1 MNIKKSILFNAKIS
15 FLVVVLFSSL
25 IIYRIFILQ
34 FKEGNHWDK
43 ISENMNLSLLDIKA
57 NRGSILSDDGSI
69 LATSLPFYKVALDPS
84 IVNNS
89 IFNEKIDSLSF
100 LLSNFF
106 NDRSKE
112 SYKSLIKKA
121 KDSGKKYLI
130 LNRKRINY
138 EEKEILSKWPIF
150 NEGRLKGGV
159 IFEKIEKRY
168 RPFSKLGYRTIGSV
182 DENYNGTVGL
192 EYSFNNYLIGKDGK
206 ALYQKIAGNNWKPVF
221 DGNEVNP
228 ENGYD
233 ILTTININMQDI
245 AETALLNGLTSNN
258 AEYGCV
264 IIMDVKSGDI
274 KAISN
279 LSRNSK
285 GGYVELYNYAIGSQ
299 GSREPGSTFKL
310 ASMLALFEDS
320 RLELMDSIDTGNGQ
334 YKFYTEIMKDHKEG
348 GYGNI
353 TVKDVFEQSSNI
365 GVAKLIED
373 QFKDSPSKFLNYI
386 NKFGLSRDLN
396 FQMIGYGKP
405 FIKNSND
412 SSWSKVSLP
421 WMAHG
426 YELKVTPLQTLSFYN
441 AIANNGKFVKPLI
454 VKKIINANNIIK
466 EFDTEIFE
474 EKIASNTSI
483 QKVKVL
489 LEGVVERGTAKNI
502 NNSYY
507 KIAGKT
513 GTAKKVINGRYVN
526 KYYTSFVGFFP
537 SEKPQYSCIVI
548 IDEPKNYRIYGS
560 DVAAPVF
567 REISDKILLTDH
579 NVFNEF
585 QKSKIVNNNFPLI
598 RSGFRNDLI
607 DISNYFG
614 ISNHSNT
621 NDDWVKTKVIDN
633 SISWE
638 SNTSAINLM
647 PNVIGMTYKD
657 ALYLLEKRGLKV
669 NFSGSGRVKKQSV
682 SPGKNIKN
690 YSTIHLSLR

>member
-1 MNIKKSILFNAKIS
+1 
-15 FLVVVLFSSL
+15 
-25 IIYRIFILQ
+25 
-34 FKEGNHWDK
+34 
-43 ISENMNLSLLDIKA
+43 
-57 NRGSILSDDGSI
+57 
-69 LATSLPFYKVALDPS
+69 
-84 IVNNS
+84 
-89 IFNEKIDSLSF
+89 
-100 LLSNFF
+100 
-106 NDRSKE
+106 
-112 SYKSLIKKA
+112 
-121 KDSGKKYLI
+121 
-130 LNRKRINY
+130 
-138 EEKEILSKWPIF
+138 
-150 NEGRLKGGV
+150 
-159 IFEKIEKRY
+159 
-168 RPFSKLGYRTIGSV
+168 
-182 DENYNGTVGL
+182 
-192 EYSFNNYLIGKDGK
+192 
-206 ALYQKIAGNNWKPVF
+206 
-221 DGNEVNP
+221 
-228 ENGYD
+228 
-233 ILTTININMQDI
+233 
-245 AETALLNGLTSNN
+245 
-258 AEYGCV
+258 
-264 IIMDVKSGDI
+264 
-274 KAISN
+274 
-279 LSRNSK
+279 
-285 GGYVELYNYAIGSQ
+285 
-299 GSREPGSTFKL
+299 
-310 ASMLALFEDS
+310 MLALFEDS
-320 RLELMDSIDTGNGQ
+320 RLELMDTIDTGNGQ
-334 YKFYTEIMKDHKEG
+334 YKFYTENMKDHKEG
-348 GYGNI
+348 GYGKI

-454 VKKIINANNIIK
+454 VKKIIKANNVIK
-466 EFDTEIFE
+466 EFDTDIFE
-474 EKIASNTSI
+474 EKIASNRSI
-483 QKVKVL
+483 QKAKLL

>member
-69 LATSLPFYKVALDPS
+69 LATSLPFYKVAFDPS

-89 IFNEKIDSLSF
+89 LFSEKIDSLSL

-121 KDSGKKYLI
+121 KDSGKKYLT

-138 EEKEILSKWPIF
+138 EEKEILSNWPIF
-150 NEGRLKGGV
+150 NQGRLKGGV

-206 ALYQKIAGNNWKPVF
+206 ALYQKIAGNNWKPIF

-233 ILTTININMQDI
+233 ILTTININIQDI
-245 AETALLNGLTSNN
+245 AETALLNGLISNN
-258 AEYGCV
+258 AEYGCA

-320 RLELMDSIDTGNGQ
+320 KLELIDTVDTGQ
-334 YKFYTEIMKDHKEG
+334 GEYKFYTEIMKDHKEG
-348 GYGNI
+348 GYGKI
-353 TVKDVFEQSSNI
+353 TVKDIFEQSSNI
-365 GVAKLIED
+365 GVAKLVED

-386 NKFGLSRDLN
+386 NKFGLSKDLN

-405 FIKNSND
+405 FIKNSKD

-441 AIANNGKFVKPLI
+441 AIANNGTFVKPLI
-454 VKKIINANNIIK
+454 VKEIIKANKVIK
-466 EFDTEIFE
+466 EFDIEIFE
-474 EKIASNTSI
+474 EKIASKKSI
-483 QKVKVL
+483 QKAKTL

-537 SEKPQYSCIVI
+537 SEKPQYSCIVV

-567 REISDKILLTDH
+567 REISDRILLTDH

-585 QKSKIVNNNFPLI
+585 QKSEITNNNFPLI

-621 NDDWVKTKVIDN
+621 NDDWVKTKVVDN
-633 SISWE
+633 SIYWE
-638 SNTSAINLM
+638 SNKVSINLI
-647 PNVIGMTYKD
+647 PNVMGMTYRD
-657 ALYLLEKRGLKV
+657 ALYILEKRGLNV
-669 NFSGSGRVKKQSV
+669 NFSGSGRVKNQSIL
-682 SPGKNIKN
+682 PGKNIKN

>member
-1 MNIKKSILFNAKIS
+1 M
-15 FLVVVLFSSL
+15 
-25 IIYRIFILQ
+25 
-34 FKEGNHWDK
+34 
-43 ISENMNLSLLDIKA
+43 
-57 NRGSILSDDGSI
+57 
-69 LATSLPFYKVALDPS
+69 
-84 IVNNS
+84 
-89 IFNEKIDSLSF
+89 
-100 LLSNFF
+100 
-106 NDRSKE
+106 
-112 SYKSLIKKA
+112 
-121 KDSGKKYLI
+121 
-130 LNRKRINY
+130 
-138 EEKEILSKWPIF
+138 
-150 NEGRLKGGV
+150 
-159 IFEKIEKRY
+159 
-168 RPFSKLGYRTIGSV
+168 
-182 DENYNGTVGL
+182 

-245 AETALLNGLTSNN
+245 AETALLNGLISNN
-258 AEYGCV
+258 AEYGCA

-285 GGYVELYNYAIGSQ
+285 GGYIELYNYAIGSQ

-320 RLELMDSIDTGNGQ
+320 RLELMDTIDTGNGQ

-348 GYGNI
+348 GYGKI

-373 QFKDSPSKFLNYI
+373 QFKDSPTKFLNYI

-454 VKKIINANNIIK
+454 VKKIIKANNVIK

-474 EKIASNTSI
+474 EKIASNRSI
-483 QKVKVL
+483 QKAKVL

-526 KYYTSFVGFFP
+526 KYYTSFVGF
-537 SEKPQYSCIVI
+537 
-548 IDEPKNYRIYGS
+548 
-560 DVAAPVF
+560 
-567 REISDKILLTDH
+567 
-579 NVFNEF
+579 
-585 QKSKIVNNNFPLI
+585 
-598 RSGFRNDLI
+598 
-607 DISNYFG
+607 
-614 ISNHSNT
+614 
-621 NDDWVKTKVIDN
+621 
-633 SISWE
+633 
-638 SNTSAINLM
+638 
-647 PNVIGMTYKD
+647 
-657 ALYLLEKRGLKV
+657 
-669 NFSGSGRVKKQSV
+669 
-682 SPGKNIKN
+682 
-690 YSTIHLSLR
+690 SLRKNLSIVV

>member
-15 FLVVVLFSSL
+15 FLLVVLFSSL

-34 FKEGNHWDK
+34 FKEGNHWNK

-69 LATSLPFYKVALDPS
+69 LATSLPFYKVAFDPS

-89 IFNEKIDSLSF
+89 IFNEKIDSLSL

-150 NEGRLKGGV
+150 NEGRLKGGI

-233 ILTTININMQDI
+233 ILTTININIQDI
-245 AETALLNGLTSNN
+245 AETALLNGLISNN
-258 AEYGCV
+258 AEYGCA

-285 GGYVELYNYAIGSQ
+285 GRYVELYNYAIGSQ

-320 RLELMDSIDTGNGQ
+320 RLGLMDTIDTGNGE
-334 YKFYTEIMKDHKEG
+334 YKFYSEIMKDHKEG
-348 GYGNI
+348 GYGKI
-353 TVKDVFEQSSNI
+353 TVKDIFEQSSNI

-373 QFKDSPSKFLNYI
+373 QFKDSPTKFLNYI
-386 NKFGLSRDLN
+386 NKFGLSKDLN

-441 AIANNGKFVKPLI
+441 AIANNGRFVKPLI
-454 VKKIINANNIIK
+454 VKKIIKANNVIK
-466 EFDTEIFE
+466 EFDSEVFE

-483 QKVKVL
+483 QKAKVL

-513 GTAKKVINGRYVN
+513 GTAKKVINGTYVN

-537 SEKPQYSCIVI
+537 SNKPQYSCIVV

-567 REISDKILLTDH
+567 REISDRILLTDH

-585 QKSKIVNNNFPLI
+585 QKTEITNNNFPLI

-638 SNTSAINLM
+638 SNIAGINLI

-669 NFSGSGRVKKQSV
+669 NFSGSGRVKNQSV

>member
-34 FKEGNHWDK
+34 FKEGNHWNK

-69 LATSLPFYKVALDPS
+69 LATSLPFYKVAFDPS
-84 IVNNS
+84 IVSNS
-89 IFNEKIDSLSF
+89 LFTEKIDSLSL

-228 ENGYD
+228 ENGFD
-233 ILTTININMQDI
+233 VLTTININIQDI
-245 AETALLNGLTSNN
+245 AETALLNGLISNN
-258 AEYGCV
+258 AEYGCT
-264 IIMDVKSGDI
+264 IIMDVKSGEI

-285 GGYVELYNYAIGSQ
+285 GEYLELYNYAIGSQ

-320 RLELMDSIDTGNGQ
+320 RLELIDTVDTGKGE

-348 GYGNI
+348 GYGKI
-353 TVKDVFEQSSNI
+353 TVKDIFEQSSNI

-386 NKFGLSRDLN
+386 NKFGLSKDLN

-441 AIANNGKFVKPLI
+441 AIANNGRFVKPII
-454 VKKIINANNIIK
+454 VKKIIKANNVIE

-474 EKIASNTSI
+474 DKIASNKSI
-483 QKVKVL
+483 QKAKLL

-526 KYYTSFVGFFP
+526 KYYTSFVVFFP
-537 SEKPQYSCIVI
+537 SDKPQFSCIVV

-567 REISDKILLTDH
+567 REISDRILLTDH

-585 QKSKIVNNNFPLI
+585 QKTEITNNNFPLI

-621 NDDWVKTKVIDN
+621 DDDWVKTKVIDN

-638 SNTSAINLM
+638 SNKSGINLI
-647 PNVIGMTYKD
+647 PNVIGMTYRD

-669 NFSGSGRVKKQSV
+669 NFSGSGRVKNQSIL
-682 SPGKNIKN
+682 PGKNIKN